1 MKRRIAAILI
11 AISAV
16 ASPIYAQEATAE
28 PGVELTPEPPVI
40 VVEPNNDVFVLTG
53 SQVLLYLVLAGLGG
67 GGLMA
72 IATRFLERKEV
83 RDNAERAF
91 ESASPAQQ
99 EAILKIVGG
108 YEVLSNRLLDFM
120 KAVTDKQPNA

>member
-1 MKRRIAAILI
+1 MKFRILLVLFVLLVCALPAL
-11 AISAV
+11 
-16 ASPIYAQEATAE
+16 AQEATDE
-28 PGVELTPEPPVI
+28 PSIEATPEPPVI